1 MPEEARDIQVD
12 EIKLVIGTDGGG
24 WWQPPDTAVYDWDLE
39 TWFAVTDPVIGV
51 NVISDAT
58 TMVSD
63 DGLVQVRMSAESNQG
78 GCLYLELGLE
88 GRR

>member
-1 MPEEARDIQVD
+1 VS
-12 EIKLVIGTDGGG
+12 
-24 WWQPPDTAVYDWDLE
+24 
-39 TWFAVTDPVIGV
+39 DPVIGV

-58 TMVSD
+58 AMVSD